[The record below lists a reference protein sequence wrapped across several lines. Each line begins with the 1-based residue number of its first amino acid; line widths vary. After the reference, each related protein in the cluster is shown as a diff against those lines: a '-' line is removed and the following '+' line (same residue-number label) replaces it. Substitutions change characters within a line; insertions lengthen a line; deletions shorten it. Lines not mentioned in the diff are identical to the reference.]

1 MKKLILISFLINLNL
16 FALSSDIKE
25 ALAVGV
31 FHENGAGEKVQRKKI
46 TDENYNGTC
55 FSKIV
60 VLGKIEN
67 KNIKVRIGDSLG
79 YIQNTAPVYN
89 VQKILIGHEI
99 TFLHY
104 NITQGLFEVSI
115 DGKIYDSKVFV
126 K

>member
-31 FHENGAGEKVQRKKI
+31 FHEDGTGEKVQHKRI
-46 TDENYNGTC
+46 TDENYDGTC

-60 VLGKIEN
+60 VIGKIEN
-67 KNIKVRIGDSLG
+67 KSIKVRIGESLG
-79 YIQNTAPVYN
+79 YIQNTTHVYN
-89 VQKILIGHEI
+89 VQNILIGEEI
-99 TFLHY
+99 TFLH
-104 NITQGLFEVSI
+104 NTVTKGLIEVSI
-115 DGKIYDSKVFV
+115 DGRIYDSKVFV

>member
-1 MKKLILISFLINLNL
+1 MKKLILILLFINLNL

-46 TDENYNGTC
+46 TDENYDGIC

-60 VLGKIEN
+60 VIGKIEN
-67 KNIKVRIGDSLG
+67 KNIKVRIGESLG
-79 YIQNTAPVYN
+79 YIQNSIPVYN
-89 VQKILIGHEI
+89 VQNILIGEEI
-99 TFLHY
+99 TFLH
-104 NITQGLFEVSI
+104 NNVTKGLIEVSI
-115 DGKIYDSKVFV
+115 DGRIYDSKVFL

>member
-1 MKKLILISFLINLNL
+1 MKKLILILLFINLNL

-46 TDENYNGTC
+46 TDENYDGIC

-60 VLGKIEN
+60 VIGKIEN
-67 KNIKVRIGDSLG
+67 KNIKVRIGESLG
-79 YIQNTAPVYN
+79 YIQNSIPVYN
-89 VQKILIGHEI
+89 VQNILIGEEI
-99 TFLHY
+99 TFLH
-104 NITQGLFEVSI
+104 NNVTKGLIEVSI
-115 DGKIYDSKVFV
+115 DGRIYDSKVFV

>member
-31 FHENGAGEKVQRKKI
+31 FHEDGTGEKVQHKRI
-46 TDENYNGTC
+46 TDENYDGTC

-60 VLGKIEN
+60 VIGKIEN
-67 KNIKVRIGDSLG
+67 KSIKVRIGESLG
-79 YIQNTAPVYN
+79 YIQNTTHVYN
-89 VQKILIGHEI
+89 VQNILIGEEI
-99 TFLHY
+99 TFLH
-104 NITQGLFEVSI
+104 NNVTKGLIEVSI
-115 DGKIYDSKVFV
+115 DGRIYDSKLFV

>member
-31 FHENGAGEKVQRKKI
+31 FHEDGTGEKVQHKRI
-46 TDENYNGTC
+46 TDENYDGTC

-60 VLGKIEN
+60 VIGKIEN
-67 KNIKVRIGDSLG
+67 KNIKVRIGESLG
-79 YIQNTAPVYN
+79 YIQNTTHVYN
-89 VQKILIGHEI
+89 VQNILIGEEI
-99 TFLHY
+99 TFLH
-104 NITQGLFEVSI
+104 NNVTKGLIEVSI
-115 DGKIYDSKVFV
+115 DGRIYDSKVFV